1 LAGAQPARTPQLRE
15 RRTPGFHRADG
26 QRRVTRSESLRPL
39 FGLDATSKP
48 EGPAT
53 APDELAETTQRQIE
67 ATLARALDEN
77 DKYFQREREKLE
89 LWADD
94 QILAAE
100 QALQDTKSRL
110 KDTKRRARLAERVE
124 EQKPLQEEIK
134 NLERRQRRQ
143 RQEIFDVEDEIES
156 KRDQLIEALERR
168 LKQKTLVHFLF
179 RIRWEFV

>member
-1 LAGAQPARTPQLRE
+1 VFTALTDNGELLDQDACAR
-15 RRTPGFHRADG
+15 
-26 QRRVTRSESLRPL
+26 L
-39 FGLDATSKP
+39 FGLDATT
-48 EGPAT
+48 ETENPAA
-53 APDELAETTQRQIE
+53 APGKLAETAQRQIE

-89 LWADD
+89 HWADD

-110 KDTKRRARLAERVE
+110 KDTKRRARLAGRVE
-124 EQKPLQEEIK
+124 EQKALQEEIK
-134 NLERRQRRQ
+134 TLERRQRRQRRQ

-156 KRDQLIEALERR
+156 KRDQLIEALARR

-179 RIRWEFV
+179 RIRWELG